1 MTSSRTLVFRVQDP
15 DGYGPYNGM
24 SWEGRGEMSSS
35 HCDDSH
41 KSPNADPLLNGIGY
55 IEKCGCD
62 SPEALLRWFDGYW
75 EQLGEAGFVVSILKA
90 ADARKGENGQVVY
103 CYYEGVTEC
112 DTLDIDTF
120 LGLFAPLD

>member
-1 MTSSRTLVFRVQDP
+1 MTSILVFRVQDT

-24 SWEGRGEMSSS
+24 SWEGRSEMSSS

-41 KSPNADPLLNGIGY
+41 MSPNADPTLGGISY

-75 EQLGEAGFVVSILKA
+75 EALAEAGFVVKILKA
-90 ADARKGENGQVVY
+90 KEARTGRNGQVVY
-103 CYYEGVTEC
+103 CYYDEVDER

-120 LGLFAPLD
+120 VGLFGDI